1 MTTTLRLILF
11 SASLALAHAAAPSAC
26 AESVPDASL
35 NTPEG
40 NTSVA
45 IEAPVA
51 SPQTPTPKP
60 NAPVG
65 PPPDPGKHPTDQTNV
80 GDPVGVVSG
89 AASSSAVDVV
99 VRCPGIDLVFQR
111 VYNGSLATSSA
122 LGHRWTHSYDWRLV
136 PYASGDWMVL
146 TAMAD
151 PARVGGASALHHF
164 ERFEDGTYSMSDA
177 DQYVLVKNPDGTY
190 RVRTPGGRAYLFG
203 SDGVLDAIEH
213 ISGARVSLT
222 YENRSGPGARR
233 LTRVEHVNKILGS
246 VP

>member
-1 MTTTLRLILF
+1 MKTLLRLILL

-26 AESVPDASL
+26 AESVSDASL

-45 IEAPVA
+45 IEAPTGGA
-51 SPQTPTPKP
+51 KTQTPTP
-60 NAPVG
+60 NAKVRDPK
-65 PPPDPGKHPTDQTNV
+65 PGKTGYLQPTG
-80 GDPVGVVSG
+80 GDPVGLISG
-89 AASSSAVDVV
+89 DAMTSASDII

-151 PARVGGASALHHF
+151 PARSGGCSSLHYF

-203 SDGVLDAIEH
+203 ADGILDAIEH